1 MKWRRLKSKAP
12 IFEED
17 LRNRGQCS
25 ASRFQKVRG
34 QTKLSTLCEI
44 VSPLDLIF
52 RKILV
57 FEGTEEQ
64 RRKIVGQGKRRKQ
77 RTKRKKIFEE
87 GKYLEQ
93 KNGKEN
99 IWRRKIYYLQ
109 RRKRV
114 GGFVIGLS
122 RNSFFVSFP
131 TNGLPP
137 LVPRVI
143 ILALHCRVCKLSRL
157 HCVPDFC
164 ALLSLKDKASPF
176 EKILLT
182 NYHRSLLA
190 QSRIKKEDCPP
201 NQT

>member
-17 LRNRGQCS
+17 LRNRGQRS

-34 QTKLSTLCEI
+34 QTRLSTLCEI

-87 GKYLEQ
+87 GKYLVEEK
-93 KNGKEN
+93 KNGKGKEGN
-99 IWRRKIYYLQ
+99 IWRRKIYCLQ
-109 RRKRV
+109 MRKREE
-114 GGFVIGLS
+114 GFVIGLN
-122 RNSFFVSFP
+122 RNSYFCILSYQWAALPCPKSHKTCSANCQGSIVFQTFV
-131 TNGLPP
+131 
-137 LVPRVI
+137 
-143 ILALHCRVCKLSRL
+143 HCC
-157 HCVPDFC
+157 H
-164 ALLSLKDKASPF
+164 
-176 EKILLT
+176 
-182 NYHRSLLA
+182 
-190 QSRIKKEDCPP
+190 
-201 NQT
+201 

>member
-1 MKWRRLKSKAP
+1 MKWRRLKSRAA

-17 LRNRGQCS
+17 LRNGGQCL

-34 QTKLSTLCEI
+34 QTRLSTLCEI

-114 GGFVIGLS
+114 GGFVIRLN

-131 TNGLPP
+131 TNGLPS

-143 ILALHCRVCKLSRL
+143 RLALQIVKAPLCSRL
-157 HCVPDFC
+157 LCTAVT
-164 ALLSLKDKASPF
+164 
-176 EKILLT
+176 EG
-182 NYHRSLLA
+182 
-190 QSRIKKEDCPP
+190 
-201 NQT
+201 

>member
-17 LRNRGQCS
+17 LRNGGQCS

-34 QTKLSTLCEI
+34 QTRLSTLCEI

-87 GKYLEQ
+87 GKYLEK

-114 GGFVIGLS
+114 GGFVIRLS
-122 RNSFFVSFP
+122 RNSFLSPFP
-131 TNGLPP
+131 PMGCPP
-137 LVPRVI
+137 L
-143 ILALHCRVCKLSRL
+143 SQE
-157 HCVPDFC
+157 
-164 ALLSLKDKASPF
+164 S
-176 EKILLT
+176 
-182 NYHRSLLA
+182 
-190 QSRIKKEDCPP
+190 
-201 NQT
+201 

>member
-17 LRNRGQCS
+17 LRNRGQRS

-34 QTKLSTLCEI
+34 QTRLSTLCEI

-114 GGFVIGLS
+114 GGFVIRLS
-122 RNSFFVSFP
+122 RNSFLSPFP
-131 TNGLPP
+131 PMGCPP
-137 LVPRVI
+137 L
-143 ILALHCRVCKLSRL
+143 SQE
-157 HCVPDFC
+157 
-164 ALLSLKDKASPF
+164 S
-176 EKILLT
+176 
-182 NYHRSLLA
+182 
-190 QSRIKKEDCPP
+190 
-201 NQT
+201 